1 MNFVSRCS
9 LGGQGQAHLVLYLFW
24 RTRESCEARKK
35 KEIKHSS
42 SVVIIVK
49 EFCLCLTSSKPLW
62 NFLSFL
68 VVCVCVCAPTL
79 FHCAVC
85 QLKRKDWFQLTGHSP
100 FCYYLIVL
108 CQWEQY
114 MTSTSPCSRNVNSL
128 SLSLS
133 HPSVCHPFTT
143 PLSLSFSRGLSVS
156 LSVFFLAVIC
166 FEITYIWSE
175 LTLVTI
181 RFFFFYYDLI
191 SLWCIKL
198 GGDWYVFFRDYTGTD
213 Y

>member
-1 MNFVSRCS
+1 MFFGRTGSSSPCSLFILKNKGVVRGKKKKKKLNTVALLWLSLRNSACVWPPVSRS
-9 LGGQGQAHLVLYLFW
+9 GISYRFW
-24 RTRESCEARKK
+24 
-35 KEIKHSS
+35 
-42 SVVIIVK
+42 
-49 EFCLCLTSSKPLW
+49 W
-62 NFLSFL
+62 G
-68 VVCVCVCAPTL
+68 VCVCVCAPTL